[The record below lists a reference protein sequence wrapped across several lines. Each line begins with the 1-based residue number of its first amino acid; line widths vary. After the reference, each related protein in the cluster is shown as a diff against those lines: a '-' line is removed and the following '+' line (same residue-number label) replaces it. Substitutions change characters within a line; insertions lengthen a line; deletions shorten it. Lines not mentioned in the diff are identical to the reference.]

1 MCILNKKKVEKNPVK
16 FKIVTQAKHNKFYW
30 FKGVCRITNAFFPTI
45 YLQYFIFAAYIK
57 MNAQENILPNV
68 SSQNTVSDIDKKI
81 TKVMSDCLRQSMKDF
96 TQQTMMDVNSQPLM
110 PATTTIKTAKTE
122 TQLDCLTLARQALP
136 AITEDNMQQQHQ
148 DQNSTLITE
157 FYENFSVGKT
167 YQTLEELRSTAFE
180 YGRKHNVALTT
191 SKSDKTKIY
200 LICKHGGHY
209 RKNLNKKN
217 RPETIKTRIR
227 KSQKNGC
234 RCLIY
239 ARCCKGTHW
248 TIRKSIGEHNHPIS
262 EDPRT
267 YAMYR
272 SLKAEHLSM
281 VHKLLKENMGI
292 SNIVKSLTAKGVNNI
307 VAKDIENI
315 QQDMKRKEA
324 AAKNKQVVLFN
335 ASPPK

>member
-1 MCILNKKKVEKNPVK
+1 
-16 FKIVTQAKHNKFYW
+16 
-30 FKGVCRITNAFFPTI
+30 
-45 YLQYFIFAAYIK
+45 
-57 MNAQENILPNV
+57 
-68 SSQNTVSDIDKKI
+68 
-81 TKVMSDCLRQSMKDF
+81 MSDCLHQSMKDF
-96 TQQTMMDVNSQPLM
+96 TQQTLMDVNSQPLM
-110 PATTTIKTAKTE
+110 PATAATTAATTV
-122 TQLDCLTLARQALP
+122 TQSDGPALTRQALP
-136 AITEDNMQQQHQ
+136 AIMEDNVQHQQHQQ

-217 RPETIKTRIR
+217 RPDTIKTRIR

-292 SNIVKSLTAKGVNNI
+292 SNIVKSLIANGVNNI

-324 AAKNKQVVLFN
+324 AKNKQVVLFN
-335 ASPPK
+335 ASAPE